1 MKGALGR
8 CTANLISPVKRAVLT
23 FSLLGNL
30 WLPDYYVT
38 CDPWCISKKDNK
50 WFHLHIPQEQND
62 PWPQMVFK
70 QQRSFGPPPPPPS
83 NHDKYPP
90 PPKSHD
96 ILKLSTPLTVFKSST
111 EQSTKLQSSDQKQ
124 DFQIKFEV

>member
-1 MKGALGR
+1 M
-8 CTANLISPVKRAVLT
+8 ISFTHSSGTKRSLT
-23 FSLLGNL
+23 TDGIQTTTFIR
-30 WLPDYYVT
+30 T
-38 CDPWCISKKDNK
+38 T
-50 WFHLHIPQEQND
+50 
-62 PWPQMVFK
+62 
-70 QQRSFGPPPPPPS
+70 PPPPS

>member
-1 MKGALGR
+1 
-8 CTANLISPVKRAVLT
+8 
-23 FSLLGNL
+23 
-30 WLPDYYVT
+30 
-38 CDPWCISKKDNK
+38 
-50 WFHLHIPQEQND
+50 
-62 PWPQMVFK
+62 MVFK
-70 QQRSFGPPPPPPS
+70 QQRSFGPPSPS

-124 DFQIKFEV
+124 DFQIKFEVKTDLFLLFHFSSAICVGQCLDKDYIS

>member
-1 MKGALGR
+1 
-8 CTANLISPVKRAVLT
+8 
-23 FSLLGNL
+23 
-30 WLPDYYVT
+30 
-38 CDPWCISKKDNK
+38 
-50 WFHLHIPQEQND
+50 
-62 PWPQMVFK
+62 MVFK
-70 QQRSFGPPPPPPS
+70 QQRSFGPPPPPLLPIMI
-83 NHDKYPP
+83 NTPP

>member
-1 MKGALGR
+1 M
-8 CTANLISPVKRAVLT
+8 ISFTHSSGTKRSLT
-23 FSLLGNL
+23 TDGIQTTTFIR
-30 WLPDYYVT
+30 T
-38 CDPWCISKKDNK
+38 T
-50 WFHLHIPQEQND
+50 
-62 PWPQMVFK
+62 
-70 QQRSFGPPPPPPS
+70 PPPS

>member
-1 MKGALGR
+1 M
-8 CTANLISPVKRAVLT
+8 ISFTHSSGTKRSLT
-23 FSLLGNL
+23 TDGIQTTTFIRTTPPLLPIMIN
-30 WLPDYYVT
+30 T
-38 CDPWCISKKDNK
+38 
-50 WFHLHIPQEQND
+50 
-62 PWPQMVFK
+62 
-70 QQRSFGPPPPPPS
+70 
-83 NHDKYPP
+83 P

>member
-1 MKGALGR
+1 M
-8 CTANLISPVKRAVLT
+8 ISFTHSSGTKRSLT
-23 FSLLGNL
+23 TDGIQTTTFIR
-30 WLPDYYVT
+30 T
-38 CDPWCISKKDNK
+38 T
-50 WFHLHIPQEQND
+50 
-62 PWPQMVFK
+62 
-70 QQRSFGPPPPPPS
+70 PPPLLPIMI
-83 NHDKYPP
+83 NTP

>member
-1 MKGALGR
+1 ML
-8 CTANLISPVKRAVLT
+8 LVIHDVLAKKITNDFIYT
-23 FSLLGNL
+23 FLRNKTI
-30 WLPDYYVT
+30 PDHRWYSNNNVHS
-38 CDPWCISKKDNK
+38 D
-50 WFHLHIPQEQND
+50 H
-62 PWPQMVFK
+62 
-70 QQRSFGPPPPPPS
+70 PPPLLPIMI
-83 NHDKYPP
+83 NTP

>member
-1 MKGALGR
+1 ML
-8 CTANLISPVKRAVLT
+8 LVIHDVLAKKITNDFIYT
-23 FSLLGNL
+23 FLRNKTI
-30 WLPDYYVT
+30 PDHRWYSNNNVHS
-38 CDPWCISKKDNK
+38 D
-50 WFHLHIPQEQND
+50 H
-62 PWPQMVFK
+62 
-70 QQRSFGPPPPPPS
+70 PPPPPS
-83 NHDKYPP
+83 NHDKY